1 MCGIAGTF
9 AAGPVAADPDQHRG
23 MAQRLVHRGPDLTRV
38 HPLPGGGLVSTR
50 LAIIDPVGAG
60 QPVAGCTTAVVCVY
74 NGEIYNYQE
83 LRGQLLARGHR
94 LCSQGDGEVITHL
107 YEEHG
112 RHFVDHLRG
121 AFAIALYDAH
131 RDELILARDRM
142 GEKPLVYTASGTTIC
157 FASET
162 RALEAATELGAVSSE
177 ALGAFLLYG
186 FVPEPDTLF
195 RDVRKIPAGHYAVV
209 RRTPA
214 FGVTLHRYWSL
225 PAPADT
231 GGHDDRGR
239 AELISSASAILAEA
253 VAQQTRADVPVGVA
267 LSGGIDSTLLARLSA
282 RSLTD
287 LRTYSVGFDWTPSGE
302 PAAAAATARTVQG
315 KHTEI
320 RLSVHDYLELLN
332 EGSRKASEPIADW
345 TMPAY
350 LALTTRCQGDGV
362 RVLLTGHGP
371 DEIFLA
377 YRWTR
382 QANARIRSTKDTVDT
397 IDAYQFNPEY
407 REAADLLGSVLA
419 AAGGQVRA
427 DGLGSCTRRSS
438 GAFRHALR
446 SALMRG
452 YLRSNGLMQLDSLG
466 LMKAVEVRVPYVDY
480 RFVEAAAT
488 LDDLGC
494 ADAAVPKGALYAMA
508 DVLQVPNPYVE
519 KRPFFPS
526 LTAVAAPIAAMARD
540 VIRSGELVTEG
551 IIAPQTVQ
559 TLLNSLSSDG
569 SGLTVLFRLF
579 VAEMWLTHLRRPG
592 V

>member
-50 LAIIDPVGAG
+50 LAIIDPEGAG

-94 LCSQGDGEVITHL
+94 LSTQGDGEVIPHL

-112 RHFVDHLRG
+112 RHFVDQLRG

-142 GEKPLVYTASGTTIC
+142 GEKPLVYTASGTTIR

-162 RALEAATELGAVSSE
+162 RALEAAAELGAVSAE

-209 RRTPA
+209 RRRPA

-225 PAPADT
+225 PSPADT
-231 GGHDDRGR
+231 GGYDDRGR
-239 AELISSASAILAEA
+239 ADLIASASAILAET
-253 VAQQTRADVPVGVA
+253 VSQQTRADVPVGVA

-302 PAAAAATARTVQG
+302 LAAAAATARTVQG

-371 DEIFLA
+371 DELFLA
-377 YRWTR
+377 YQWTR
-382 QANARIRSTKDTVDT
+382 QANAKIRSTKDTVDT

-407 REAADLLGSVLA
+407 REAAGLLGSVLA
-419 AAGGQVRA
+419 AAGGRVRA

-488 LDDLGC
+488 LDDLG
-494 ADAAVPKGALYAMA
+494 AAEAAVPKRPLYAMA
-508 DVLQVPNPYVE
+508 DVLQVPSPYVE

-540 VIRSGELVTEG
+540 VIRSGELITEG
-551 IIAPQTVQ
+551 FISPQTMR
-559 TLLNSLSSDG
+559 TLLNSVASDG